1 MESVLSKKYFK
12 LTQAELKQS
21 VGGAKWQVVETY
33 YSKKHT
39 DQQDENGYIHW
50 AVRTVE
56 QKFHNNGT
64 PFEPPVFRNDK

>member
-1 MESVLSKKYFK
+1 MKSVFSKKYFK
-12 LTQAELKQS
+12 LTQAELKQI
-21 VGGAKWQVVETY
+21 VGGTKWQVVETY

-64 PFEPPVFRNDK
+64 PFEPPVFRDDK